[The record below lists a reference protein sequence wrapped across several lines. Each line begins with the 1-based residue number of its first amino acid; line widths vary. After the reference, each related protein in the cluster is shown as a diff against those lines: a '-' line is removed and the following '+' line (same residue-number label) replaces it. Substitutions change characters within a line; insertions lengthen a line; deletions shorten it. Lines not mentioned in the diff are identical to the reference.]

1 MRCRT
6 LLHLFPPVFLQVLL
20 FSFCLLLVPAMY
32 SSDARGSLPAEHRG
46 EGLEDATEDGLGRA
60 PATPDQA
67 LSPQYCPVSFEPFAA
82 RTPRSWS
89 HLPCSQRYQRT
100 AWTVS
105 SRLLATLAA
114 SCIPCLRLLEQSLPC
129 NCRCLMVSQSAP
141 AQIPYLPCMQISQER
156 KDGSLLPAP
165 HLSSCRADI
174 QARCE
179 DVGGP
184 PSESGAPQSVFRGK
198 GRGEG

>member
-1 MRCRT
+1 
-6 LLHLFPPVFLQVLL
+6 
-20 FSFCLLLVPAMY
+20 MY

-46 EGLEDATEDGLGRA
+46 EGLEDATKDGLGRA
-60 PATPDQA
+60 PAAPDQA
-67 LSPQYCPVSFEPFAA
+67 LSPQCCLVSFGPFAA

-89 HLPCSQRYQRT
+89 HLPCSHRYQRT
-100 AWTVS
+100 ARTVS
-105 SRLLATLAA
+105 SRLLAVLAA
-114 SCIPCLRLLEQSLPC
+114 SCISCLRLLEQSLPC

-165 HLSSCRADI
+165 HLLSCRADT

-179 DVGGP
+179 DGGGGLRQSLVP
-184 PSESGAPQSVFRGK
+184 PSLCSEERE
-198 GRGEG
+198 GERASLRSCVL